1 MVIETDRLVES
12 SDLGY
17 LVVFVLVGKGA
28 YLIFIQHILVHHFL
42 L

>member
-1 MVIETDRLVES
+1 MVIETDRSVES

-17 LVVFVLVGKGA
+17 LVPLVLVGKGA
-28 YLIFIQHILVHHFL
+28 YLIFIHHSLVHHFL